1 MPTTEITIKSARRA
15 VMAVLLDPTTYP
27 TWLVGA
33 KATLSIDERW
43 PAPGSSFR
51 HVVGAGVVRTSDTTT
66 VIDVDPEASLLL
78 KVKARPFGTGHVRFN
93 VKEIAPDTSL
103 VTLDETSDSGPLRLL
118 GPIINPLMG
127 LRNRA
132 SLRALR
138 SHMEDS
144 TTSSIRENRCESD
157 VGA

>member
-1 MPTTEITIKSARRA
+1 MPTTEISIKSARRA

-33 KATLSIDERW
+33 KATLSVDDRW

-66 VIDVDPEASLLL
+66 VIDVDPEASLFL
-78 KVKARPFGTGHVRFN
+78 KVKARPFGTGHVRFD
-93 VKEIAPDTSL
+93 VKEIAPDTSS
-103 VTLDETSDSGPLRLL
+103 VTLNETPDSAYLRLL
-118 GPIINPLMG
+118 GPIINPLIA

-138 SHMEDS
+138 SHIEDS
-144 TTSSIRENRCESD
+144 RTS
-157 VGA
+157 ALT